1 MKIPDTNPWVSTGK
15 SLGSG
20 GQAEV
25 YLVTR
30 RDQADGQKYALK
42 VLKHAD
48 SKQAR
53 ERFAQEIEAVKL
65 LNSPYIAKIVDHSKP
80 EDPFQYYTM
89 EYYEGAITLASVIF
103 SDTNPFHGNALKCLD
118 LFENLILCIQAC
130 EHAKPTIVHRDITPK
145 NILAL
150 PDGTFRLIDFGI
162 CLIQDG
168 QRVTL
173 VDEDVGTRNYT
184 APECE
189 AGNDSAIGTHSDLYS
204 AAKVLWS
211 CITSQ
216 RAFARE
222 QPVFGNRGLDA
233 ILPRLPSTWH
243 LNLIFE
249 KTIRAN
255 FQDRFVATLQV
266 IDLIQEVRYLVQRGF
281 PPLREIAKRCPACGH
296 AEISALLPGQAIFGD
311 RLSPDMETCF
321 CKHCGFVFVRDIDRL
336 RHNYQSFLDSK

>member
-1 MKIPDTNPWVSTGK
+1 MKIPENIPWITTGK

-30 RDQADGQKYALK
+30 RDQTDGRNFALK
-42 VLKHAD
+42 VLKHVD

-53 ERFAQEIEAVKL
+53 DRFAQEIEAVKSL
-65 LNSPYIAKIVDHSKP
+65 DSPFIAKIIDHSQP
-80 EDPFQYYTM
+80 EDAFQYYTM
-89 EYYEGAITLASVIF
+89 EYYEGARTLANIIF
-103 SDTNPFHGNALKCLD
+103 SGLNPYHGDTLKSLD
-118 LFENLILCIQAC
+118 IFQSLVSCIQAC
-130 EHAKPTIVHRDITPK
+130 EQAKPQIIHRDISPK
-145 NILAL
+145 NILVL
-150 PDGTFRLIDFGI
+150 PDGSIRLIDFGI

-189 AGNDSAIGTHSDLYS
+189 AGNDTEIGAHSDLYS
-204 AAKVLWS
+204 AAKLLWS

-222 QPVFGNRGLDA
+222 KPVFGNRGLDVM
-233 ILPRLPSTWH
+233 LPNIPLAWH

-255 FQDRFVATLQV
+255 PQNRIGKSDAILE
-266 IDLIQEVRYLVQRGF
+266 IIQEVRYLVERGF
-281 PPLREIAKRCPACGH
+281 PPMREVAKLCPSCGRSNVGDFPHGHSVFGNPNPPGVEAFLCKDCGFGFVRNVDYLRE
-296 AEISALLPGQAIFGD
+296 
-311 RLSPDMETCF
+311 
-321 CKHCGFVFVRDIDRL
+321 
-336 RHNYQSFLDSK
+336 NYQRFLDSE